1 MQEQLEL
8 VLSYA
13 RGVWKRRWWVLA
25 IAWLVAVVGWVFVQ
39 RLPDEY
45 ESSARVYV
53 DTQSLLKPL
62 LRGLTIQ
69 MDVGQEIRL
78 MERTLLS
85 RPNLEKIV
93 RMTDLDL
100 AATTDVEYEALLNR
114 LKGNIEMSKDSRQN
128 LYSISYSDS
137 DPEQAKRVVQ
147 AVVTTFIENTIGERR
162 DSTATASAQRF
173 LDKQISE
180 YEQRLRE
187 SEARL
192 KEFKQN
198 NVAFMSGSGGYFQ
211 QLQNAQTQ
219 LETARLELKEAEER
233 RDSILWQLENEESE
247 DLLMPDF
254 GLGSG
259 ASVATPYDGR
269 IENLNTQLDSMLLRY
284 TEQHPSV
291 IELRRTLAE
300 LEKLRDEEVARA
312 TSADLSPN
320 ADDRGPFYQQLRL
333 ALSQAEATVASL
345 TARVA
350 NFQSKAE
357 ALQAKVDT
365 VPEIEAQL
373 TALNRDYG
381 ITKTKYEE
389 LLNRRES
396 ALMSQRVEEDVNDI
410 QFRVI
415 DPPRVSATPTGP
427 NRPLL
432 MAGVLGVG
440 LVIGGGLATLFSL
453 LRPTFTSTLLLGQIT
468 GVQVLG
474 TVSYQVAT
482 GEARRQHRLMLA
494 FWGGTLMLLAAYC
507 ALVAYNLFL

>member
-1 MQEQLEL
+1 M
-8 VLSYA
+8 
-13 RGVWKRRWWVLA
+13 
-25 IAWLVAVVGWVFVQ
+25 
-39 RLPDEY
+39 
-45 ESSARVYV
+45 
-53 DTQSLLKPL
+53 
-62 LRGLTIQ
+62 
-69 MDVGQEIRL
+69 
-78 MERTLLS
+78 
-85 RPNLEKIV
+85 
-93 RMTDLDL
+93 
-100 AATTDVEYEALLNR
+100 
-114 LKGNIEMSKDSRQN
+114 
-128 LYSISYSDS
+128 
-137 DPEQAKRVVQ
+137 
-147 AVVTTFIENTIGERR
+147 
-162 DSTATASAQRF
+162 
-173 LDKQISE
+173 
-180 YEQRLRE
+180 
-187 SEARL
+187 
-192 KEFKQN
+192 
-198 NVAFMSGSGGYFQ
+198 
-211 QLQNAQTQ
+211 
-219 LETARLELKEAEER
+219 
-233 RDSILWQLENEESE
+233 
-247 DLLMPDF
+247 
-254 GLGSG
+254 
-259 ASVATPYDGR
+259 
-269 IENLNTQLDSMLLRY
+269 
-284 TEQHPSV
+284 
-291 IELRRTLAE
+291 
-300 LEKLRDEEVARA
+300 
-312 TSADLSPN
+312 
-320 ADDRGPFYQQLRL
+320 
-333 ALSQAEATVASL
+333 ASL

-474 TVSYQVAT
+474 TVSYQVTT